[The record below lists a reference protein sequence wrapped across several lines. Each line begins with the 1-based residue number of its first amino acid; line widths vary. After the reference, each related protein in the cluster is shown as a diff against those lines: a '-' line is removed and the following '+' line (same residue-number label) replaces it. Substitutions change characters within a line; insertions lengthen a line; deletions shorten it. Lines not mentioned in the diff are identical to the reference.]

1 MTITR
6 ESFTDL
12 CCVISRS
19 LPTFKTLKG
28 IEKETLS
35 AGSNTACQKC
45 RMWAG
50 RREGVREVRF
60 ILPSFQCLLV
70 LSEKL

>member
-28 IEKETLS
+28 IEKETLYLQEVTLS
-35 AGSNTACQKC
+35 VKSVAC
-45 RMWAG
+45 G
-50 RREGVREVRF
+50 REGGRE
-60 ILPSFQCLLV
+60 
-70 LSEKL
+70 